1 MGIVSAQAPLVLK
14 DQRLSIDLKK
24 LQRVVG
30 SGGGGKPVLYDGGGG
45 LGEAFKTISVS
56 GQPTLNAV
64 QYDKETLTLVEGHGI
79 GLTTDVNTNSIT
91 ITNTVKNWGSFWST
105 VTQTNAGTTAAN
117 AMTLNQTDPDSRG
130 TSIVDGSKIRVAT
143 AGVYNL
149 QFSAQFDKP
158 DAGDDEAEIWFA
170 KNGNNLP
177 DSSTVISLHGND
189 GKSVPSWN
197 YMLRLNAN
205 DYIQIYWH
213 SADIDMRILAR
224 SAQSNPTR
232 PAIPS
237 LIATIQQVAI

>member
-1 MGIVSAQAPLVLK
+1 MDSPLIL
-14 DQRLSIDLKK
+14 RNRNLSIDLREIRKIAESVK
-24 LQRVVG
+24 GKGG
-30 SGGGGKPVLYDGGGG
+30 SKPVLYDGGGG

-79 GLTTDVNTNSIT
+79 GLTTDVETNSIT

-117 AMTLNQTDPDSRG
+117 VMTLNQTDSDSRG
-130 TSIVDGSKIRVAT
+130 TSIVDGSKIKVET
-143 AGVYNL
+143 AGVYNF

-170 KNGNNLP
+170 KNGNNIP

-197 YMLRLNAN
+197 YMLRMNAN
-205 DYIQIYWH
+205 DYIQIYWY
-213 SADIDMRILAR
+213 SSDIDMRILAR
-224 SAQSNPTR
+224 PAQSNPTR